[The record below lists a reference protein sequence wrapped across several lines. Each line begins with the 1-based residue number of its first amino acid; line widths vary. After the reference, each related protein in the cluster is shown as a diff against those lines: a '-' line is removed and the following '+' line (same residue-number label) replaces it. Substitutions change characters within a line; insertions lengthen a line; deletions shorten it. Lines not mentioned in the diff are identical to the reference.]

1 MWQSRKGCS
10 GGCGRT
16 GGMRWYFEKM
26 NKKEMTDDFQE
37 LSVFFLCIFLK
48 MERKAHRDSAIGR
61 MEKKLMYDRLE

>member
-1 MWQSRKGCS
+1 
-10 GGCGRT
+10 
-16 GGMRWYFEKM
+16 MRWYFEKM